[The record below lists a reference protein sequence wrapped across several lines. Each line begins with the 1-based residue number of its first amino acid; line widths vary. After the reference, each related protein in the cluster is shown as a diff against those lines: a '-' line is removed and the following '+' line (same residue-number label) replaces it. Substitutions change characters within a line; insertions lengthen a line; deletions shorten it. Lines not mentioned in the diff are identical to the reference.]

1 MGLGSAR
8 AWVVHAQDGL
18 DELSTLGPT
27 RVSELQDGEIHTW
40 TFDPASLGIPY
51 ARLSDLQVDSVDQAA
66 DAMRHVFAAE
76 KGPLYDIAALNT
88 AAALVVADR
97 AETLEEGM
105 KLAREALDSGAARHT
120 LEKLVA
126 CSRQNA

>member
-1 MGLGSAR
+1 LA
-8 AWVVHAQDGL
+8 
-18 DELSTLGPT
+18 
-27 RVSELQDGEIHTW
+27 DGEIHTW
-40 TFDPASLGIPY
+40 TFDPESLCIPY

-66 DAMRHVFAAE
+66 DAMRRVFAAE

-97 AETLEEGM
+97 AETLEAGM
-105 KLAREALDSGAARHT
+105 KQAREALDSGAARTT